1 MGRRATLLESKVKSG
16 YSYIPGW
23 LLFDNRISDEAKITW
38 TVIYKFARNK
48 KSEFPRAYLSLGSL
62 AKLRGKSIRA
72 IQRHMAELKK
82 FGDVTVRQRFNKS
95 NIITVHMK

>member
-48 KSEFPRAYLSLGSL
+48 KSEFPIAYISLGSL
-62 AKLRGKSIRA
+62 AKQRGKSIRA

-82 FGDVTVRQRFNKS
+82 YAGVFVRQRFNKS
-95 NIITVHMK
+95 NVITFQMR